1 MKKNKLFY
9 FVILFSLMV
18 TSSGVLAQTT
28 GDFRSKATGNW
39 SATGTWESYN
49 GSAWGDAAAIPDLT
63 QAITITIQSG
73 HTVTVDASYTANN
86 TALNIIVNGYL
97 KETGIITKTA
107 GIWTITGTYELNH
120 ISASGSGLPTA
131 TWNDGSTCSITGV
144 TSSTT
149 GINASQSFYHLV
161 VNCPSMSA
169 SLNLGWNSGTI
180 TVRGNFTVSN
190 TGSGRLQVCG
200 PLAGTSG
207 SPTTVTV
214 NIGGNIIVDGSNAI
228 STATGVILTSN
239 GTSNNYTAITIN
251 VTGNVTVT
259 GNSAA
264 NNAFTVFAVSKGSQ
278 GGTGTTVWNFS
289 GDVNVTNAAMQN
301 SNTAGGKFVFA
312 KNGIQALALSNIN
325 TTAAPFNMEVLPGS
339 TLNMGSNILTPSSGF
354 FTLNSG
360 AGLITSHASGINGN
374 LTNTGVKTLN
384 VAANYTFNGSG
395 TQVTGALLPASVNNL
410 TVNNSA
416 GVSLTS
422 PVTVNG
428 ILNLTTGTL
437 SLGANNLTIGGAGS
451 ISGAGSG
458 KYIVT
463 DGAAKLNI
471 TAASG
476 VATLFPIGVS
486 TSSYD
491 PATLTPATATNIA
504 VNVGTTLPAV
514 APLNYTYNTKVWD
527 ITPTTPSSTVVTLTP
542 STAVATSVADV
553 IGHYDGSAYLNVIA
567 TKLGND
573 YTATFTSFSPF
584 VTGTTNLGTSVS
596 QIEMK
601 DVTFDGQIIHNNANL
616 DLQIYDMTG
625 RKVLTSNKD
634 INMSSTS
641 KGIYIVKS
649 INGTLKITLVK

>member
-1 MKKNKLFY
+1 
-9 FVILFSLMV
+9 
-18 TSSGVLAQTT
+18 
-28 GDFRSKATGNW
+28 
-39 SATGTWESYN
+39 
-49 GSAWGDAAAIPDLT
+49 
-63 QAITITIQSG
+63 
-73 HTVTVDASYTANN
+73 
-86 TALNIIVNGYL
+86 
-97 KETGIITKTA
+97 
-107 GIWTITGTYELNH
+107 
-120 ISASGSGLPTA
+120 
-131 TWNDGSTCSITGV
+131 
-144 TSSTT
+144 
-149 GINASQSFYHLV
+149 
-161 VNCPSMSA
+161 
-169 SLNLGWNSGTI
+169 
-180 TVRGNFTVSN
+180 
-190 TGSGRLQVCG
+190 
-200 PLAGTSG
+200 LAGTSG

-395 TQVTGALLPASVNNL
+395 AQVTGALLPASVNNL

>member
-49 GSAWGDAAAIPDLT
+49 GSVWGDAVAIPDLT